1 MMRTITEAKIYEQQ
15 GLKDEALEIYKNI
28 LLKDKNN
35 QAAKDAI
42 LRLSGAKI
50 RSLELNNYM
59 YDFFVNMQSE
69 QEENEFKRWLINI

>member
-1 MMRTITEAKIYEQQ
+1 MRTITEAKIYEQQ